1 MITRELVHQSILPFE
16 GEILREIVKSL
27 SPRMLF
33 ESGTNNG
40 YSTGWILAGIKDSGN
55 LESTFYSCDPRRFPS
70 EENLPKECWQG
81 KYYSEQSNFLFLK
94 EDSIKFL
101 VRNQDKKFDFAFLD
115 GDHRKQIV
123 YEELKRLRIGEGK
136 TIVFLHDIRPNM
148 EVKEKDP
155 YWGLMEYIEEDCK
168 SNYGLFNLITP
179 GSLATNLDTNQLGKI
194 LGSYELDFST
204 SIISLKEVVSRFMS
218 LKK

>member
-16 GEILREIVKSL
+16 GMILREVVRFL
-27 SPRMLF
+27 SPKLLF